1 MIGLAPMAGY
11 TDAAF
16 RMLCRKAGAEIA
28 YTEMV
33 SAEALVRGKTKIMV
47 RRGDSPLAVQLF
59 GSRERALIE
68 AAGIAEK
75 KADFIDLNA
84 GCPSPDLTDTGAGAA
99 LLRKPKALA
108 ELAAAI
114 SSTTK
119 KPASVKIRL
128 GWNSND
134 CVKICKLLDKADVTR
149 IAIHGRTMKQGFS
162 GKADWKAIGKAK
174 EAVTCE
180 IYGNGDL
187 RDAEDAREKVATFRL
202 DGALIGR
209 AALGNPAVFGKKTDK
224 RKAFLEW
231 MRDSADFSAAKRQ
244 AMAFSRG
251 LPEAK
256 KMRNGIARAEN
267 ASGLKAIFSDKG

>member
-1 MIGLAPMAGY
+1 
-11 TDAAF
+11 
-16 RMLCRKAGAEIA
+16 
-28 YTEMV
+28 
-33 SAEALVRGKTKIMV
+33 
-47 RRGDSPLAVQLF
+47 
-59 GSRERALIE
+59 
-68 AAGIAEK
+68 
-75 KADFIDLNA
+75 
-84 GCPSPDLTDTGAGAA
+84 GAGAA
-99 LLRKPKALA
+99 LMRKPKALA

-114 SSTTK
+114 ASTTK
-119 KPASVKIRL
+119 KPTSVKIRL
-128 GWNSND
+128 GWNSNESLRT
-134 CVKICKLLDKADVTR
+134 CKLLDKAGVTR

-187 RDAEDAREKVATFRL
+187 KDCKDAEEKVAAFGL

-209 AALGNPAVFGKKTDK
+209 AALGNPAVFGKRIDK

-231 MRDSADFSAAKRQ
+231 MRASADFSAAKRQ

-256 KMRNGIARAEN
+256 RMRNGIAGAKN
-267 ASGLKAIFSDKG
+267 ARELKAIFSDKE